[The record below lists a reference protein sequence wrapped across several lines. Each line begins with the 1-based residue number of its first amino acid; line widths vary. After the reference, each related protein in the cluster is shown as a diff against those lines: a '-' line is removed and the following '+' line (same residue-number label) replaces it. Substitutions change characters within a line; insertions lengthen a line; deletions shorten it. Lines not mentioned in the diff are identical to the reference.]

1 MGNEWIMPFIN
12 TVLTPFLV
20 LMVTLLTWMVNEW
33 RKDYAEIKRKAIE
46 YEKIRIENETLKR
59 DKEELI
65 EDSDRVKKEHTE
77 EINRLNR
84 LHAEDI
90 DRKIKEAVELAVKPL
105 NERINQ
111 LDNDNASL
119 SRRLRRYETGE
130 LDLSKVPTNQ

>member
-46 YEKIRIENETLKR
+46 YEKIRIENEALKR

-130 LDLSKVPTNQ
+130 LNPSKVPTNQ

>member
-1 MGNEWIMPFIN
+1 MGNEWITPFIN

>member
-1 MGNEWIMPFIN
+1 MGNEWITPFIN

-46 YEKIRIENETLKR
+46 YEKIRIENEALKR

-130 LDLSKVPTNQ
+130 LNPSKVPTNQ

>member
-1 MGNEWIMPFIN
+1 MGNEWITPFIN

-46 YEKIRIENETLKR
+46 YEKIRIENEALKR

-77 EINRLNR
+77 EIDRLNR

-90 DRKIKEAVELAVKPL
+90 DRRIKAAVELAVKPL

-130 LDLSKVPTNQ
+130 LNLE